1 MRDRIVEFKLSE
13 EGHVLVARIAGE
25 VDASNA
31 GELRLVISERL
42 PASATGLVL
51 DLSAVT
57 YLDSSGVHL
66 LFDLGRR
73 LRARRQAVRL
83 VVPEGA
89 PVRRVLALC
98 NVDGVAPM
106 EYQLGAAIAAIES
119 GTEF

>member
-1 MRDRIVEFKLSE
+1 MRDRIVEFDLAE
-13 EGHVLVARIAGE
+13 QGRVLVARFAGE

-42 PASATGLVL
+42 PATATGLVL

-57 YLDSSGVHL
+57 YLDSSGIHL

-106 EYQLGAAIAAIES
+106 ETSATAAVRAIEA
-119 GTEF
+119 GAEL

>member
-1 MRDRIVEFKLSE
+1 MRDRIVEFELFE
-13 EGHVLVARIAGE
+13 EGRVLVARIAGE
-25 VDASNA
+25 IDASNA

-51 DLSAVT
+51 DLSGVT

-73 LRARRQAVRL
+73 LRARRQTVRL
-83 VVPEGA
+83 VVPEEA

-106 EYQLGAAIAAIES
+106 ERDLTAAVAAIES
-119 GTEF
+119 GAER